1 VSHHCVSLTV
11 CPSLCLPHCVS
22 LTVCPS
28 LCLPHCVSLTVSPS
42 LCLVEQD
49 KRRAQAD
56 AWQEDQR
63 KLRQKIAEEEARQE
77 AKRAKYGANWGQAG
91 QVRPR
96 EQWMRK

>member
-1 VSHHCVSLTV
+1 VPSHHCVS
-11 CPSLCLPHCVS
+11 P
-22 LTVCPS
+22 
-28 LCLPHCVSLTVSPS
+28 LCLPHCVSLTVSSS
-42 LCLVEQD
+42 LCLPLTCLVEQD